1 MKNEEKRNKKKG
13 HGGIVILWILGVI
26 LILVALF
33 IALTVHKELRI
44 TLNGEPQIEVS
55 YGKPYEDPGARAV
68 WGNRFFSFLGG
79 EAEVV
84 ADTGSVDTS
93 VLGTYEV
100 YYTSVYKNVTATAVR
115 EVKVVDDEAP
125 VITLNSKK
133 DYYTLPGQPYV
144 DEGYTAVDNHDGDVT
159 AKVMAVEKDGKVH
172 YTVTDASGNTGTAT
186 REIFYDDR
194 EAPVITLSGLDFV
207 VAGKEWTGSFT
218 ATDNAEGDIM
228 DKVQITGAVDT
239 QTPGTYEL
247 TYVAVDA
254 YNNRT
259 EVKRTVTVTDGNA
272 GSQPWGE
279 PVTGSKIVFLTFDDG
294 PGPYTAE
301 ILDILAKYKVPAT
314 FFVTDQFDEYKDLIA
329 REAKEGHT
337 VAVHTYSHDYETLYA
352 SEEAYWDDFTKM
364 NDLIEEQTG
373 TRSDI
378 FRFPGGSS
386 NEISYQYNIGIMTA
400 LTAAASDIG
409 LDYYDWNV
417 DSNDAGGAETAD
429 EVAANVIEGI
439 QNTDISVVLMH
450 DIHEYTKDALEQIIK
465 YGQENG
471 YTFMN
476 IYKGCFNC
484 HHTVNN

>member
-1 MKNEEKRNKKKG
+1 MKDTENRKQKKG
-13 HGGIVILWILGVI
+13 HGGIVVLWILGI
-26 LILVALF
+26 LLILVAVF
-33 IALTVHKELRI
+33 IALTIHKELII
-44 TLNGEPQIEVS
+44 TLNGEPQVTAS
-55 YGKPYEDPGARAV
+55 YGKPYEDEGARAV
-68 WGNRFFSFLGG
+68 WGNKFLKFLGG
-79 EAEVV
+79 EAEVT
-84 ADTGSVDTS
+84 ADVSQVDTS
-93 VLGTYEV
+93 SLGTYEV
-100 YYTSVYKNVTATAVR
+100 YYTSIYKNVTATAVR

-125 VITLNSKK
+125 VITLNTIK

-144 DEGYTAVDNHDGDVT
+144 DEGYTATDNRDGDVT
-159 AKVMAVEKDGKVH
+159 AKVMAVEKDGKVT
-172 YTVTDASGNTGTAT
+172 YTVTDSSGNTATET

-194 EAPVITLSGLDFV
+194 EAPVITFSGMDHV
-207 VAGKEWTGSFT
+207 VSGREWTDSYT
-218 ATDNAEGDIM
+218 ATDNVDGDIT
-228 DKVQITGAVDT
+228 DKVQITGTVDT

-247 TYVAVDA
+247 TYVAVDSF
-254 YNNRT
+254 NNRT
-259 EVKRTVTVTDGNA
+259 EVKRTVTVTEGNT

-294 PGPYTAE
+294 PGQYTAD
-301 ILDILAKYKVPAT
+301 ILDILDKYKVKAT

-329 REAKEGHT
+329 REFKDGHT
-337 VAVHTYSHDYETLYA
+337 VAVHTYSHDYETVYA
-352 SEEAYWDDFTKM
+352 NEEAYWDDFTKM
-364 NDLIEEQTG
+364 NDIIEAQTG

-386 NEISYQYNIGIMTA
+386 NEISYQYSEGIMTA
-400 LTAAASDIG
+400 LTKQASDIG

-417 DSNDAGGAETAD
+417 DSNDAGGAESAD

-439 QNTDISVVLMH
+439 QNNEVSVVLMH

-484 HHTVNN
+484 HHEVNN